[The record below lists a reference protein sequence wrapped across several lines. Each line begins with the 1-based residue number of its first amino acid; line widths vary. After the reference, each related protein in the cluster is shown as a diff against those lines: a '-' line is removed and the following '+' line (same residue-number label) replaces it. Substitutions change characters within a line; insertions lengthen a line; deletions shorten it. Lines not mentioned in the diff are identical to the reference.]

1 MKWLSDQ
8 ALDRLRAAA
17 DAPDLSG
24 TGYVLLD
31 KLGAGGM
38 GGVFRVED
46 TALGRQV
53 ALKVIG
59 IVDSSGEFGARLLR
73 EAKIIAQL
81 EHPGIVPVHDV
92 GTLPDGRV
100 FYTMKLV
107 QGRRLDQQRD
117 ELGGLP
123 ERLRTFQK
131 ICEAVSFAHA
141 HHVLH
146 RDLKPQNIMVGP
158 FGEVLV
164 MDWGLAKL
172 LDAEI
177 PAERK
182 QNAPRQPPAFRR
194 WTSEADTAHGVVLGT
209 PGYMAP
215 EQARGEVEAVGPR
228 ADIYSLGAVLKF
240 LMDNSGRTPKALA
253 AIAGKAMAEDAAT
266 ELRVGRGTGQRH
278 RALSGRIAGQ
288 RISRR
293 SDDAPVAMD
302 GQEPCLD
309 SADRR
314 LSGDAGVV
322 HSVAGKIGKRDFR
335 FQIDDFRLRRPRLR
349 QDLKSAI
356 CSLKFPALKDFAAT
370 LNRTLAGNSPAR
382 RAYEQ
387 GRAGAAGGRNSG
399 HF

>member
-17 DAPDLSG
+17 DMPDLSG
-24 TGYVLLD
+24 TGYVLLG

-59 IVDSSGEFGARLLR
+59 IIDSSGEFGARLLR
-73 EAKIIAQL
+73 EAKVIAQL

-107 QGRRLDQQRD
+107 QGPRLDQHRD
-117 ELGGLP
+117 ELGGVP

-146 RDLKPQNIMVGP
+146 RDLKPQNIMVGR

-164 MDWGLAKL
+164 MDWGLAKVL
-172 LDAEI
+172 NAEI
-177 PAERK
+177 SAESSLSRK
-182 QNAPRQPPAFRR
+182 ISLPPPPSDAD
-194 WTSEADTAHGVVLGT
+194 TAEADTAHGVVLGT

-215 EQARGEVEAVGPR
+215 EQARGDLAAVGPR
-228 ADIYSLGAVLKF
+228 ADVYALGAVLNF
-240 LMDNSGRTPKALA
+240 LVEGTDPAPKALA
-253 AIAGKAMAEDAAT
+253 AIAGKAMAADARDRYASVE
-266 ELRVGRGTGQRH
+266 ELAGDVAHYLDGLPVSAYPEGPVARWWRWVVKNRAWILLILAYLVM
-278 RALSGRIAGQ
+278 RALFILWRGR
-288 RISRR
+288 
-293 SDDAPVAMD
+293 
-302 GQEPCLD
+302 
-309 SADRR
+309 
-314 LSGDAGVV
+314 
-322 HSVAGKIGKRDFR
+322 
-335 FQIDDFRLRRPRLR
+335 
-349 QDLKSAI
+349 
-356 CSLKFPALKDFAAT
+356 
-370 LNRTLAGNSPAR
+370 
-382 RAYEQ
+382 
-387 GRAGAAGGRNSG
+387 
-399 HF
+399 

>member
-1 MKWLSDQ
+1 MKWLSDL

-17 DAPDLSG
+17 DAPDLGG

-31 KLGAGGM
+31 KLGSGGM
-38 GGVFRVED
+38 GGVFRVQD
-46 TALGRQV
+46 IALEREV
-53 ALKVIG
+53 ALKVLG
-59 IVDSSGEFGARLLR
+59 IADSRGEFAARLLR

-141 HHVLH
+141 HQVLH

-172 LDAEI
+172 LEVESNETTEENAAPKNDALSVALAGRDASA
-177 PAERK
+177 AE
-182 QNAPRQPPAFRR
+182 
-194 WTSEADTAHGVVLGT
+194 TSEAETAHGAVLGT

-215 EQARGEVEAVGPR
+215 EQ
-228 ADIYSLGAVLKF
+228 
-240 LMDNSGRTPKALA
+240 
-253 AIAGKAMAEDAAT
+253 
-266 ELRVGRGTGQRH
+266 
-278 RALSGRIAGQ
+278 
-288 RISRR
+288 
-293 SDDAPVAMD
+293 
-302 GQEPCLD
+302 
-309 SADRR
+309 DRK
-314 LSGDAGVV
+314 SVV
-322 HSVAGKIGKRDFR
+322 
-335 FQIDDFRLRRPRLR
+335 
-349 QDLKSAI
+349 
-356 CSLKFPALKDFAAT
+356 
-370 LNRTLAGNSPAR
+370 
-382 RAYEQ
+382 
-387 GRAGAAGGRNSG
+387 
-399 HF
+399 

>member
-38 GGVFRVED
+38 GGVFRVEH

-59 IVDSSGEFGARLLR
+59 IVDSSGELSARLLR
-73 EAKIIAQL
+73 EARIIAQL

-117 ELGGLP
+117 ELGGVP
-123 ERLRTFQK
+123 ERLRTFKK
-131 ICEAVSFAHA
+131 ICDAVSFAHA
-141 HHVLH
+141 HNVLH

-172 LDAEI
+172 LDADI
-177 PAERK
+177 PADER
-182 QNAPRQPPAFRR
+182 NAPRQPPRFDEN
-194 WTSEADTAHGVVLGT
+194 TSKDTAHGMVLGT

-215 EQARGEVEAVGPR
+215 EQARGDIEAVGPR
-228 ADIYSLGAVLKF
+228 ADVYSLGAVLMF
-240 LMDNSGRTPKALA
+240 LLANSGRTAKALS
-253 AIAGKAMAEDAAT
+253 AIAGKAMAEDAQQRYGLVE
-266 ELRVGRGTGQRH
+266 ELGNDVARYLDGLPVSAYPESPVMRLWRWVGKNRAWILLVVAYLLMRAVFIFWRGR
-278 RALSGRIAGQ
+278 
-288 RISRR
+288 
-293 SDDAPVAMD
+293 
-302 GQEPCLD
+302 
-309 SADRR
+309 
-314 LSGDAGVV
+314 
-322 HSVAGKIGKRDFR
+322 
-335 FQIDDFRLRRPRLR
+335 
-349 QDLKSAI
+349 
-356 CSLKFPALKDFAAT
+356 
-370 LNRTLAGNSPAR
+370 
-382 RAYEQ
+382 
-387 GRAGAAGGRNSG
+387 
-399 HF
+399 

>member
-17 DAPDLSG
+17 DTPDLTG
-24 TGYVLLD
+24 TSYVLLD

-59 IVDSSGEFGARLLR
+59 IVDSSGELSARLLR
-73 EAKIIAQL
+73 EARVIAQL

-117 ELGGLP
+117 ELGGVP

-131 ICEAVSFAHA
+131 ICDAVSFAHA
-141 HHVLH
+141 HNVLH
-146 RDLKPQNIMVGP
+146 RDLKPQNIMVGQ

-172 LDAEI
+172 LDADI
-177 PAERK
+177 PA
-182 QNAPRQPPAFRR
+182 QQGAPQQTPRSGED
-194 WTSEADTAHGVVLGT
+194 TSKDTAHGMVLGT

-215 EQARGEVEAVGPR
+215 EQERGEVETVGPR
-228 ADIYSLGAVLKF
+228 ADVYSLGAVLKF
-240 LMDNSGRTPKALA
+240 LLDDSGRASKALS
-253 AIAGKAMAEDAAT
+253 AIAGKAMA
-266 ELRVGRGTGQRH
+266 
-278 RALSGRIAGQ
+278 
-288 RISRR
+288 
-293 SDDAPVAMD
+293 
-302 GQEPCLD
+302 
-309 SADRR
+309 
-314 LSGDAGVV
+314 GDAKQRYGSVEELANDVAHYLDGLPVSAYPEGPLARLWRWVV
-322 HSVAGKIGKRDFR
+322 KNRAWILLVVAY
-335 FQIDDFRLRRPRLR
+335 LVM
-349 QDLKSAI
+349 
-356 CSLKFPALKDFAAT
+356 
-370 LNRTLAGNSPAR
+370 
-382 RAYEQ
+382 RAVFILWW
-387 GRAGAAGGRNSG
+387 GR
-399 HF
+399 